1 MDMTLLKSV
10 SVVLLCGTGEASIH
24 ADDDPSLAKMQ
35 GQMEAAVEADGGFV
49 EMGQTARVASGA
61 DRPPRCQGT
70 HPRARRTFCP
80 RGSTRSATHR
90 LARVR

>member
-35 GQMEAAVEADGGFV
+35 GQMEAAAQRYSHFATGDIIANRPTDREWPEKLFAEQSKLMAD
-49 EMGQTARVASGA
+49 
-61 DRPPRCQGT
+61 
-70 HPRARRTFCP
+70 
-80 RGSTRSATHR
+80 
-90 LARVR
+90 L